1 MSTAF
6 EVLSVNLG
14 GELFVTAND
23 DLSVILN
30 RGTDS
35 KRYSNARQGTVLLP
49 LGVDDDHDVL
59 EVDRNT
65 SGSMLDVLLRAT
77 EVLDAAVR
85 ALQENDQ

>member
-30 RGTDS
+30 RGAETR
-35 KRYSNARQGTVLLP
+35 RYSNAQQGTVVLS
-49 LGVDDDHDVL
+49 LGVDDDHDEI
-59 EVDRNT
+59 EVDRNS
-65 SGSMLDVLLRAT
+65 SGSMLDVLLRAS
-77 EVLDAAVR
+77 EVLDVAVR